1 MGLGN
6 RQRGDDGAGLE
17 FLAGVERSGAFSGA
31 CFVPAGTNPE
41 NHLQQIL
48 SAFPVLVIFIDACR
62 FGGLPGEIRWLE
74 KDEIESA
81 GISTHAYSITMIEKF
96 LNLERKVECRY
107 LGIQPGITET
117 GAELSGDVRKA
128 LLRFFEGS

>member
-6 RQRGDDGAGLE
+6 RRRKDDGAGLE
-17 FLAGVERSGAFSGA
+17 FLAGVERSGAFPGS
-31 CFVPAGTNPE
+31 CFIPAGTNPE

-48 SAFPVLVIFIDACR
+48 SASPVLVILVDACR

-107 LGIQPGITET
+107 LGIQPGIPET
-117 GAELSGDVRKA
+117 GAGLSGDVRKS